1 MPQDDRFS
9 HALQAALFDCPNG
22 AFGFITRDRMKDP
35 LRQAGRE
42 SGSEKE
48 VKDPAPAA
56 AAPAPAVKKILVVED
71 ERITQTVISLM
82 LKGVGYTVFTAK
94 DAATA
99 LKIIRTEQPDLM
111 TLDIDLSRDAAGE
124 VWDGFRI
131 VEWLHHHRPGHTIPF
146 IIVSA
151 GNPAVVKKRA
161 ESLGA
166 FAYLSKPIDKQAL
179 VGFVQEAIGE
189 APPPPAAAK
198 PPAPPNPSLPPIP
211 PAK

>member
-1 MPQDDRFS
+1 
-9 HALQAALFDCPNG
+9 
-22 AFGFITRDRMKDP
+22 MKDTSG
-35 LRQAGRE
+35 QAGSENE
-42 SGSEKE
+42 SKA
-48 VKDPAPAA
+48 KAPST
-56 AAPAPAVKKILVVED
+56 AAPTPTAKKILVVED

-99 LKIIRTEQPDLM
+99 LKIVRTEQPDLM

-131 VEWLHHHRPGHTIPF
+131 VEWLHHHRPHHTIPF

-161 ESLGA
+161 ASSGA

-179 VGFVQEAIGE
+179 LGFVREAIGE
-189 APPPPAAAK
+189 APPLPAAAK
-198 PPAPPNPSLPPIP
+198 PPVPPNPSLPPIP

>member
-1 MPQDDRFS
+1 MNSPSS
-9 HALQAALFDCPNG
+9 HEAA
-22 AFGFITRDRMKDP
+22 
-35 LRQAGRE
+35 E

-48 VKDPAPAA
+48 VKVPAPSAT
-56 AAPAPAVKKILVVED
+56 APAPTPKKILVVED
-71 ERITQTVISLM
+71 ERITQTVISLI

-131 VEWLHHHRPGHTIPF
+131 VEWLQHHRPNQRVPF

-151 GNPAVVKKRA
+151 GNPAVLKKRA

-166 FAYLSKPIDKQAL
+166 FAYLSKPLNKPAL
-179 VGFVQEAIGE
+179 IGFVQEAIGQ
-189 APPPPAAAK
+189 APPPPAAAQ
-198 PPAPPNPSLPPIP
+198 PPVPPKPSLPPLP